1 MTSLTSKRRQPP
13 PSGLSVPIGAS
24 DTLHASSQSHT
35 NYYHTNEMT
44 PGQYLA
50 RMIDVSQMD
59 VQSAL
64 DQMKSLLIPGQM
76 HKPFKMAYYRKQTKN
91 HWARDDPAFAALL
104 ICFLAISSLVYTI
117 ALRFDAFFSTFFS
130 FFFHS
135 LVINFLLT
143 GAIIA
148 TLTRTVANQHLVA
161 TTSSSHVRQSV
172 EWMYAFD
179 VHCNAFFPFFVL
191 LYCVQFFLIPIVLG
205 TGFVSFLVSNILY
218 TCGFSYYIYITHL
231 GYRGE
236 FGVHLRDT
244 KLETVLCCSFNY
256 TTVLQIN
263 SIQRFHFFPIQ
274 KFFCSPYRWLFSY
287 SFSI

>member
-1 MTSLTSKRRQPP
+1 MSSITSKRRQQPP
-13 PSGLSVPIGAS
+13 PVGLSLPIGSS
-24 DTLHASSQSHT
+24 DTRNNGSQSYT
-35 NYYHTNEMT
+35 NYDHHELTL
-44 PGQYLA
+44 GQYFA
-50 RMIDVSQMD
+50 RIVDVSQMD
-59 VQSAL
+59 IQSAL

-117 ALRFDAFFSTFFS
+117 ALRFDAFFSTFFT

-135 LVINFLLT
+135 LIINFLLA
-143 GAIIA
+143 GAIVA

-179 VHCNAFFPFFVL
+179 VHCNAFFSFFIL

-205 TGFVSFLVSNILY
+205 EGFVSFLVSNLLY
-218 TCGFSYYIYITHL
+218 TCGFSCYIYITHL
-231 GYRGE
+231 GYRALPFLSNTE
-236 FGVHLRDT
+236 VFL
-244 KLETVLCCSFNY
+244 
-256 TTVLQIN
+256 
-263 SIQRFHFFPIQ
+263 FPIAVVV
-274 KFFCSPYRWLFSY
+274 FIFILNLIGWPLNIGYNASRLMMYFY
-287 SFSI
+287 FD